1 MGLQNIIKN
10 LQEQNKKLAKENKKL
25 REENE
30 KLQDEKKQ
38 LMEELKKVEKEKKK
52 IEREFK
58 EYKAKYPVSDFIPN
72 FIKEP
77 VKHRRKKNGQ
87 KKGHKGY
94 TRKIPER
101 IDRVEYLTIER
112 CPYCGNELSDV
123 QEIRKR
129 YVEDIPEITN
139 TIIIEYQI
147 ERRYCKHCKRM
158 VEPIVPDAL
167 PNARF
172 GLRLMLLVV
181 FLKIGLALPVEKI
194 AFLLKTQYKLNISK
208 GEIIK
213 ILKQVAKAFGPYYKE
228 LKHKIKEAR
237 VKHSDETGW
246 RIDGKNHW
254 LWILINREVA
264 LYIIRKK
271 RNYKVPEKIFG
282 DQKDKIVIS
291 DRLQTY
297 NNLEK
302 HTGCLQQKCWI
313 HILRDSKDLAK
324 HYKEAKV
331 IHKRLK
337 SIYKQAKSY
346 NHKATDEE
354 INKLLE
360 RIDKISQMKFE
371 RSEVRKFVRS
381 VCIKH
386 RDNLFRFAKDPEID
400 GDNNLAERA
409 IRKAVIIRKISNGNR
424 SKNGAKYLEILLSVI
439 ETLKLQGVNPIKGMQ
454 NIIQASYQ

>member
-1 MGLQNIIKN
+1 MRMGLQDIKN
-10 LQEQNKKLAKENKKL
+10 LQEQNKKLVKENERLK
-25 REENE
+25 REN
-30 KLQDEKKQ
+30 KQ
-38 LMEELKKVEKEKKK
+38 LKDELKKLQKEIKK
-52 IEREFK
+52 IQREFE
-58 EYKAKYPVSDFIPN
+58 EYKAKYPASDFIPN

-77 VKHRRKKNGQ
+77 VKHRRRKNGQ

-101 IDRVEYLTIER
+101 VDVVKPLTIEK
-112 CPYCGNELSDV
+112 CPYCGNELSEI

-129 YVEDIPEITN
+129 YVEDIPEISN
-139 TIIIEYQI
+139 TIITEYQI
-147 ERRYCKHCKRM
+147 ERRYCKHCKKM
-158 VEPIVPDAL
+158 VEPEIPDVL

-194 AFLLKTQYKLNISK
+194 TFLLKTQYNLSISK

-213 ILKQVAKAFGPYYKE
+213 ILKQIAKAFGPYYKE
-228 LKHKIKEAR
+228 LKHKIKEVR
-237 VKHSDETGW
+237 VKHMDETGW

-254 LWILINREVA
+254 LWVLINKEIA

-271 RNYKVPEKIFG
+271 RNYEVPAKLLGKQKGKI
-282 DQKDKIVIS
+282 IIS
-291 DRLQTY
+291 DRLPAY
-297 NNLEK
+297 NHLEE

-324 HYKEAKV
+324 HYKEAKI
-331 IHKRLK
+331 IHKKLK

-346 NHKATDEE
+346 NHKATDKEV
-354 INKLLE
+354 NKLLA
-360 RIDKISQMKFE
+360 RIDKIAQIEFKHP
-371 RSEVRKFVRS
+371 EVIKFVRS
-381 VCIKH
+381 VCIRH
-386 RDNLFRFAKDPEID
+386 RENLFRFTQDVEID

-424 SKNGAKYLEILLSVI
+424 SKNGAKFLEILLSVI
-439 ETLKLQGVNPIKGMQ
+439 ETLKLQGINPFEGMK
-454 NIIQASYQ
+454 NIIQTSDK

>member
-1 MGLQNIIKN
+1 MGSQNIIKN

-25 REENE
+25 REKNE
-30 KLQDEKKQ
+30 KLQEENKRLLK
-38 LMEELKKVEKEKKK
+38 ELKKVQKEKKK
-52 IEREFK
+52 IEREFE
-58 EYKAKYPVSDFIPN
+58 EYKTKYPASDFIPN
-72 FIKEP
+72 FVKEP
-77 VKHRRKKNGQ
+77 VKRRRKKNGQ

-101 IDRVEYLTIER
+101 IDVVKPLTIEK
-112 CPYCGNELSDV
+112 CPYCGNKLSKV

-139 TIIIEYQI
+139 TIITEYQI
-147 ERRYCKHCKRM
+147 ERRYCKHCEKM
-158 VEPIVPDAL
+158 VEPDIPDAL

-194 AFLLKTQYKLNISK
+194 TFLLKAQYKLSISK

-213 ILKQVAKAFGPYYKE
+213 ILKQIAKAFGPSYKE

-254 LWILINREVA
+254 LWVLINKEVA

-271 RNYKVPEKIFG
+271 RNYEVPAKVLG
-282 DQKDKIVIS
+282 NQKGKVVVS
-291 DRLQTY
+291 DRLSTY
-297 NNLEK
+297 NHLEK

-337 SIYKQAKSY
+337 SIYKRAKSY
-346 NHKATDEE
+346 NHKATDREL
-354 INKLLE
+354 NKLLE

-371 RSEVRKFVRS
+371 HSEVRKFVRS

-386 RDNLFRFAKDPEID
+386 KENLFRFVKDPEID

-424 SKNGAKYLEILLSVI
+424 SKNGAKYLEILLSII
-439 ETLKLQGVNPIKGMQ
+439 ETLKLQGMNPIEGMR
-454 NIIQASYQ
+454 NIIQASYE